1 MAPVSETMLAEAA
14 VVCDEIERAH
24 ERCGQ
29 AHVRVMQLED
39 QRQALKPDVI
49 KRLVESGTAT
59 SASAAEKLVERDDE
73 YMRHRGAQYEAEIER
88 WRSLG
93 QVELVRLKRSLTSAL
108 VGNGE
113 TR

>member
-1 MAPVSETMLAEAA
+1 MRRRARRSTSTATASIATGGKRLNSRRTAVPCIPLGADMAPLSDKMLAEAA

-29 AHVRVMQLED
+29 AHARVMQLED

-59 SASAAEKLVERDDE
+59 SAS
-73 YMRHRGAQYEAEIER
+73 
-88 WRSLG
+88 
-93 QVELVRLKRSLTSAL
+93 
-108 VGNGE
+108 
-113 TR
+113 

>member
-1 MAPVSETMLAEAA
+1 MAPVTSDMLAEAA

-49 KRLVESGTAT
+49 KRLVESGAAT
-59 SASAAEKLVERDDE
+59 SASAAEKLVEKCDE
-73 YMRHRGAQYEAEIER
+73 YMRHRSAQYDAEIER
-88 WRSLG
+88 WRALAG
-93 QVELVRLKRSLTSAL
+93 VEVARLKRSLTAASINDA
-108 VGNGE
+108 E